1 MGAKTE
7 LHLLGCQVFTED
19 CELVLPLRR
28 EAYDIEVYEVDVG
41 KRYFIVC
48 MSGVEK
54 VLVTEKGIITLEEK
68 PRGYMLAYCQHK
80 IDEHLL
86 SK

>member
-1 MGAKTE
+1 MGAKTQ
-7 LHLLGCQVFTED
+7 LWLRNCQVFTED
-19 CELVLPLRR
+19 CKLVLPMRR

-41 KRYFIVC
+41 KRYFIAC

-68 PRGYMLAYCQHK
+68 PRGYMQVYCQDK
-80 IDEHLL
+80 IGDLL